1 MQHKMSST
9 LPLRSQH
16 HREGAMALGSLQAG
30 KPTRIQSV
38 DITPVAVPDMP
49 LLNCKGV
56 HQKVFLRSVIEVT
69 TDGGVIGLG
78 ETYGSKR
85 TLKGLRRSA
94 EALVGLDPF
103 HLHDLRR
110 RVALALPEG
119 GGVNAPTAVADHQLI
134 DVVTS
139 AFEVA
144 CMDLQGKV
152 LGRPVSDLLGGAVRE
167 RVPFSAY
174 LFFKFAKQ
182 YDADE
187 PDRWGDVLTPDALVE
202 EARTLVEENGFKSLK
217 LKAGFLEPG
226 LEIET
231 MIKLR
236 EAFPNLPLRIDP
248 NGGWTVETAIRIGK
262 ALDGVLEYM
271 EDPVLGMDS
280 MAAVAAEVS
289 MPLATNMV
297 VIEFDHLA
305 EAIKK
310 NAVQV
315 VLSDHHYWGGL
326 RASTHLA
333 RTCEAFGLGLSMH
346 SNSHL
351 GISLAAM
358 THLAAA
364 TPNLTYDCD
373 THYPWIDVDIIEGG
387 KMTFRDGMLT
397 PPAGPGLGIELDHAA
412 VDQLHRLYLESGVDD
427 RDDTA
432 TMRRYIPDYERRVPR
447 W

>member
-1 MQHKMSST
+1 MS
-9 LPLRSQH
+9 
-16 HREGAMALGSLQAG
+16 
-30 KPTRIQSV
+30 
-38 DITPVAVPDMP
+38 
-49 LLNCKGV
+49 
-56 HQKVFLRSVIEVT
+56 
-69 TDGGVIGLG
+69 
-78 ETYGSKR
+78 
-85 TLKGLRRSA
+85 
-94 EALVGLDPF
+94 
-103 HLHDLRR
+103 
-110 RVALALPEG
+110 
-119 GGVNAPTAVADHQLI
+119 
-134 DVVTS
+134 
-139 AFEVA
+139 
-144 CMDLQGKV
+144 
-152 LGRPVSDLLGGAVRE
+152 
-167 RVPFSAY
+167 
-174 LFFKFAKQ
+174 
-182 YDADE
+182 
-187 PDRWGDVLTPDALVE
+187 DRWGDVLTPDALVE

-217 LKAGFLEPG
+217 LKAGFLEPD

-248 NGGWTVETAIRIGK
+248 NGGWTVETAIHIGK

-271 EDPVLGMDS
+271 EDPVLGMDG

-333 RTCEAFGLGLSMH
+333 RACEAFGLGLSMH

-373 THYPWIDVDIIEGG
+373 DRLNPPII
-387 KMTFRDGMLT
+387 
-397 PPAGPGLGIELDHAA
+397 PGSMSTSSKAA
-412 VDQLHRLYLESGVDD
+412 R
-427 RDDTA
+427 
-432 TMRRYIPDYERRVPR
+432 
-447 W
+447 

>member
-1 MQHKMSST
+1 MAFGS
-9 LPLRSQH
+9 L
-16 HREGAMALGSLQAG
+16 REGKS
-30 KPTRIQSV
+30 KRIQSV
-38 DITPVAVPDMP
+38 KITPLAVPDMP

-56 HQKVFLRSVIEVT
+56 HQKVFLRSLIEVT
-69 TDGGVIGLG
+69 TEGGLVGLG
-78 ETYGSKR
+78 ETYGSRR
-85 TLKGLRRSA
+85 TLLGLQRSA
-94 EALVGLDPF
+94 DALVGLDPL
-103 HLHDLRR
+103 HLHDLRH
-110 RVALALPEG
+110 RVVEALPEG
-119 GGVNAPTAVADHQLI
+119 GGVNAPTAVADHQLT

-144 CMDLQGKV
+144 CMDLQGKI
-152 LGRPVSDLLGGAVRE
+152 LGRPVSDLLGGKVRE
-167 RVPFSAY
+167 RVAFSAY

-182 YDADE
+182 YDADR
-187 PDRWGDVLTPDALVE
+187 PDRWGEVLTPDAMVG

-217 LKAGFLEPG
+217 LKAGHLEPA

-231 MIKLR
+231 MLKLR
-236 EAFPNLPLRIDP
+236 ETFPGAPLRIDP
-248 NGGWTVETAIRIGK
+248 NGGWTVETAIRIGQT
-262 ALDGVLEYM
+262 LDGVLEYM
-271 EDPVLGMDS
+271 EDPVLGMDA
-280 MAAVAAEVS
+280 MAEVASAVS

-297 VIEFDHLA
+297 VIEFEHLE

-326 RASTHLA
+326 RGSSHLA
-333 RTCEAFGLGLSMH
+333 RACQALGLGLSMH

-373 THYPWIDVDIIEGG
+373 THYPWIETDIIEGG
-387 KMTFRDGMLT
+387 KMQFQDGTLT
-397 PPAGPGLGIELDHAA
+397 PPAGPGLGVALDRTA
-412 VDQLHRLYLESGVDD
+412 VDRLHQLYLETGIDD

>member
-1 MQHKMSST
+1 
-9 LPLRSQH
+9 
-16 HREGAMALGSLQAG
+16 MA
-30 KPTRIQSV
+30 KIQSV
-38 DITPVAVPDMP
+38 RITPVAVPDLP

-56 HQKVFLRSVIEVT
+56 HQKVFLRSVIEIVT
-69 TDGGVIGLG
+69 DVGLIGLG

-85 TLKGLRRSA
+85 TFSGLKASA
-94 EALVGLDPF
+94 DALIGLDPF

-110 RVALALPEG
+110 RVIEALPNG
-119 GGVNAPTAVADHQLI
+119 GGVNTPTAVADHQLI

-139 AFEVA
+139 AYEVA
-144 CMDLQGKV
+144 CMDLQGK
-152 LGRPVSDLLGGAVRE
+152 LLKRPVSDLLGGAVRE
-167 RVPFSAY
+167 AIPFSAY
-174 LFFKFAKQ
+174 LFFKFAHQ
-182 YDADE
+182 ADANE
-187 PDRWGDVLTPDALVE
+187 PDRWGEVLTPDALVE
-202 EARTLVEENGFKSLK
+202 EARTLVRENGFKSLK
-217 LKAGFLEPG
+217 LKGGFLEPD

-236 EAFPNLPLRIDP
+236 EAFPNRPLRIDP
-248 NGGWTVETAIRIGK
+248 NGGWTVETAVRIGK

-271 EDPVLGMDS
+271 EDPVLGMDG
-280 MAAVAAEVS
+280 MRAVATEVS

-297 VIEFDHLA
+297 VIEFEHLS
-305 EAIKK
+305 EAIRQDS
-310 NAVQV
+310 VQV

-333 RTCEAFGLGLSMH
+333 RTCQAFGLGLSMH

-373 THYPWIDVDIIEGG
+373 THYPWIDVDIIKGG
-387 KMTFRDGMLT
+387 KRLFENGALK
-397 PPAGPGLGIELDHAA
+397 PPAGPGLGVEIDQGALDR
-412 VDQLHRLYLESGVDD
+412 LHRLYLESGVDD

-432 TMRRYIPDYERRVPR
+432 AMRRYIPDYERRVPR